1 MPQSFQVKLHF
12 LYFLPQK
19 ITTFFTRKRL
29 INIGGGRMEEPI
41 KNEVL
46 NRELNIVFRY
56 LLKKGVPHLD
66 AQDAVQ
72 ETAYKYL
79 KYSDSIRST
88 KVRSWLIR
96 VALNY
101 YYDQCRK
108 NKKYILKLE
117 EEMVGH
123 QIDELPEFI
132 ILAKE
137 RAEELSR
144 LLIKL
149 KPLYS
154 ELLLL
159 KYESDLSYAEISQL
173 LGISTDSVKANLFRA
188 RRSLLKYYKEDHDER

>member
-1 MPQSFQVKLHF
+1 
-12 LYFLPQK
+12 
-19 ITTFFTRKRL
+19 
-29 INIGGGRMEEPI
+29 MEETL
-41 KNEVL
+41 NHEVL
-46 NRELNIVFRY
+46 NRELNIVFQY

-72 ETAYKYL
+72 ETAFKYL
-79 KYSDSIRST
+79 KYADSIRSS

-101 YYDQCRK
+101 FYDQCRK
-108 NKKYILKLE
+108 NKKYILNFE
-117 EEMVGH
+117 EDMGGR
-123 QIDELPEFI
+123 QIEGLPEFI

-144 LLIKL
+144 LLVNL

-173 LGISTDSVKANLFRA
+173 LGISTSSVKLNLFRA
-188 RRSLLKYYKEDHDER
+188 RKSLLKCFKEAHYDR

>member
-1 MPQSFQVKLHF
+1 
-12 LYFLPQK
+12 
-19 ITTFFTRKRL
+19 
-29 INIGGGRMEEPI
+29 MEETI

-108 NKKYILKLE
+108 NKKYILHLE
-117 EEMVGH
+117 EEMVGL
-123 QIDELPEFI
+123 QVDELPEFI

-137 RAEELSR
+137 RAEEFSR

-159 KYESDLSYAEISQL
+159 KYESDLFYAEISQL
-173 LGISTDSVKANLFRA
+173 MGISTGSVKANLFRA
-188 RRSLLKYYKEDHDER
+188 RRSLLKYYKEDHDGR

>member
-1 MPQSFQVKLHF
+1 M
-12 LYFLPQK
+12 
-19 ITTFFTRKRL
+19 
-29 INIGGGRMEEPI
+29 GEPLN
-41 KNEVL
+41 NEIL

-56 LLKKGVPHLD
+56 LIKKGVPHLD

-72 ETAYKYL
+72 ETAFKYL
-79 KYSDSIRST
+79 KYTDTIRSS

-108 NKKYILKLE
+108 NKKYILNLN
-117 EEMVGH
+117 EEMIEDQVE
-123 QIDELPEFI
+123 ELPELI

-137 RAEELSR
+137 RVEEFR
-144 LLIKL
+144 ILLINL

-173 LGISTDSVKANLFRA
+173 LGMSTSSVKTNLFRA
-188 RRSLLKYYKEDHDER
+188 RKSLLKCFKEAHYER